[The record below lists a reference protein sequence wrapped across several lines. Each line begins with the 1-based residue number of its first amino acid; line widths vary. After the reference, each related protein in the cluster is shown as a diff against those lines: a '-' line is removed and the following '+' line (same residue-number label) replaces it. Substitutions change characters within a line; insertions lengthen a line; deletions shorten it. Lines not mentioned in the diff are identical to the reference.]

1 MLGGAF
7 DNQVLRT
14 DPVRLIV
21 DSEHE
26 KWRLDRYVVE
36 LLPTLSRTRVQSL
49 IRSGHI
55 LLQGSTVKP
64 GEKIYAGQEVLVSEP
79 LKMTT
84 LIPEAGTL
92 HILYEDQDLLVINKE
107 SGITVHPGAGISRG
121 TLAGALLAY
130 CSLSQIGGAERP
142 GIVHRLDK
150 ETSGCL
156 VVAKND
162 VAHHRLSQQ
171 FALRKVKKT
180 YLALVQGI
188 PTKTFGVIQAPIRR
202 HPVHR
207 HKMSVARPS
216 EGRDAVTLYRVVTSA
231 LGMSWVEC
239 RPETGR
245 THQIRLH
252 LKYLGYPVVGDP
264 VYGKRGNFPRYFLHA
279 WKLGFKHPTS
289 GISMEFCAPLPA
301 EIQIIPFPLTTA
313 N

>member
-1 MLGGAF
+1 
-7 DNQVLRT
+7 
-14 DPVRLIV
+14 V

-26 KWRLDRYVVE
+26 GWRLDRYVVA
-36 LLPTLSRTRVQSL
+36 LIPTLSRARVQSR

-64 GEKIYAGQEVLVSEP
+64 GEKIHWGQEVLVLEP
-79 LKMTT
+79 PKEVT
-84 LIPEAGTL
+84 LVPESREI
-92 HILYEDQDLLVINKE
+92 HILYEDKDLLVINKE
-107 SGITVHPGAGISRG
+107 PGITVHPGAGISRG

-130 CSLSQIGGAERP
+130 CSLSEIGGAERP

-162 VAHHRLSQQ
+162 AAHHGLSQQ
-171 FALRKVKKT
+171 FALRKVKKI

-188 PTKTFGVIQAPIRR
+188 PAKTFGIIDAPIRR

-207 HKMSVARPS
+207 QKMSIARPF
-216 EGRDAVTLYRVVTSA
+216 EGREAVTPYRVVASA
-231 LGMSWVEC
+231 SGMSWVEC
-239 RPETGR
+239 RPQTGR

-252 LKYLGYPVVGDP
+252 LKYLGHPILGDP
-264 VYGKRGNFPRYFLHA
+264 VYGKRGNFPRHLLHA
-279 WKLGFKHPTS
+279 WKLGFEHPAS
-289 GISMEFCAPLPA
+289 GSSMEFCAPLPA
-301 EIQIIPFPLTTA
+301 DMQIIPFPARTD